1 VLKVGKY
8 LAKSKKLP
16 TFALRKIR
24 QNLFTISKAKS
35 IMNAIQT
42 KYGEFNAVDN
52 NNGGVSLFIGDKKI
66 IEFPNVA
73 WWNLDGIENAIEKN
87 IELINKRIEEH
98 MNTLEVTRDN
108 AAEVL
113 ERLINVLGNEQKGFY
128 SSRLKQ
134 CLNKLKAA

>member
-1 VLKVGKY
+1 
-8 LAKSKKLP
+8 
-16 TFALRKIR
+16 
-24 QNLFTISKAKS
+24 
-35 IMNAIQT
+35 MNAIQT

-52 NNGGVSLFIGDKKI
+52 NNGGVVLFVGGKKI

-73 WWNLDGIENAIEKN
+73 WWNVDAIEKSIEKN
-87 IELINKRIEEH
+87 IELINKRIEERV
-98 MNTLEVTRDN
+98 NTLEVTRGN

-113 ERLINVLGNEQKGFY
+113 EQLISVLGNEQKGFY

>member
-1 VLKVGKY
+1 M
-8 LAKSKKLP
+8 KKNKKMP
-16 TFALRKIR
+16 TFAHRKIK
-24 QNLFTISKAKS
+24 QNLFTISKIKS
-35 IMNAIQT
+35 NMNAIQT

-52 NNGGVSLFIGDKKI
+52 NNGGVALFVGDKKI

-73 WWNLDGIENAIEKN
+73 WWNLDAIENAIEKN
-87 IELINKRIEEH
+87 IELINKRIDERL
-98 MNTLEVTRDN
+98 NTLEVTRDN

-113 ERLINVLGNEQKGFY
+113 EQLINVLGNEQKGFY

>member
-1 VLKVGKY
+1 M
-8 LAKSKKLP
+8 AKSKKMP
-16 TFALRKIR
+16 TFAHRKIK
-24 QNLFTISKAKS
+24 QNLFTISKIKS
-35 IMNAIQT
+35 NMNAIQT

-52 NNGGVSLFIGDKKI
+52 NNGGVSLFVGDKKI

-73 WWNLDGIENAIEKN
+73 WWNLDAIENAIEKN
-87 IELINKRIEEH
+87 IELINKRIDERL
-98 MNTLEVTRDN
+98 NTLEVTRDN

-113 ERLINVLGNEQKGFY
+113 EQLINVLGNEQKGFY

>member
-1 VLKVGKY
+1 
-8 LAKSKKLP
+8 
-16 TFALRKIR
+16 
-24 QNLFTISKAKS
+24 
-35 IMNAIQT
+35 MNAIQT

-52 NNGGVSLFIGDKKI
+52 NNGGVALFVGDKKI

-73 WWNLDGIENAIEKN
+73 WWNLDAIENAIEKN
-87 IELINKRIEEH
+87 IELINKRIDERL
-98 MNTLEVTRDN
+98 NTLEVTRDN

-113 ERLINVLGNEQKGFY
+113 EQLINVLGNEQKGVY

>member
-1 VLKVGKY
+1 
-8 LAKSKKLP
+8 
-16 TFALRKIR
+16 
-24 QNLFTISKAKS
+24 
-35 IMNAIQT
+35 MNAIQT

-108 AAEVL
+108 AVEVL

>member
-1 VLKVGKY
+1 M
-8 LAKSKKLP
+8 P
-16 TFALRKIR
+16 TFAYRKIK
-24 QNLFTISKAKS
+24 QNLFTISKIKS
-35 IMNAIQT
+35 NMNAIQT

-52 NNGGVSLFIGDKKI
+52 NNGGVALFVGDKKI

-73 WWNLDGIENAIEKN
+73 WWNLDAIENAIEKN
-87 IELINKRIEEH
+87 IELINKRIDERL
-98 MNTLEVTRDN
+98 NTLEVTRDN

-113 ERLINVLGNEQKGFY
+113 EQLINVLGNEQKGFY

>member
-1 VLKVGKY
+1 MV
-8 LAKSKKLP
+8 KSKKMP
-16 TFALRKIR
+16 TFAHRKIK
-24 QNLFTISKAKS
+24 QNLFTISKIKS
-35 IMNAIQT
+35 DMNAIQT

-52 NNGGVSLFIGDKKI
+52 NNGGVTLFVGDKKI

-73 WWNLDGIENAIEKN
+73 WWNLDAIENAIEKN
-87 IELINKRIEEH
+87 IELINKRIDERL
-98 MNTLEVTRDN
+98 NTLEVTRDN

-113 ERLINVLGNEQKGFY
+113 EQLINVLGNEQKGFY